1 MVGVSAAL
9 VAAVALGLSLGSIDT
24 PLIRVPAMLWA
35 GLTGHAMDDAG
46 TAVLWSVR
54 APRVVLGLLT
64 GATLAMAGAA
74 LQGIFRNP
82 LADPGLV
89 GVSAGAA
96 LAASGMIVGG
106 GTLMPALT
114 GTVAILL
121 LMPASAFLGAI
132 GATLIVLVLSRSFG
146 RTDVTTMLLIGI
158 AINALASAG
167 TATLTAVATDVQLR
181 SLSFWLLG
189 SLGAATWELVAVS
202 AVPMLIMLLLLP
214 RYAQALDLLLLGED
228 EARHLGIRVE
238 RVKHQVV
245 VLVALGVGAAVA
257 ATGLIGFVG
266 LIVPHAVRLALGPSH
281 RWLMPI
287 AALLGA
293 LVLVLADTLARTLIA
308 PIELPIGAVT
318 AALGAPVFLHLIVRT
333 RRSMAL
339 A

>member
-1 MVGVSAAL
+1 MTLALTAAVVLGLTVGVVDAAP
-9 VAAVALGLSLGSIDT
+9 G
-24 PLIRVPAMLWA
+24 RVPAMLWA
-35 GLTGHAMDDAG
+35 GLTGHAMDDPTA
-46 TAVLWSVR
+46 AVLWSVR
-54 APRVVLGLLT
+54 TPRVVLGLLT

-74 LQGIFRNP
+74 LQGVFRNP

-96 LAASGMIVGG
+96 LAAATTIVLGG
-106 GTLMPALT
+106 SLIPALA
-114 GTVAILL
+114 GSVLL
-121 LMPASAFLGAI
+121 LLLLPASAFGGALA
-132 GATLIVLVLSRSFG
+132 ATVVVLMLSRSFG
-146 RTDVTTMLLIGI
+146 RTEVTTMLLIGI

-167 TATLTAVATDVQLR
+167 TATLTAIATDVQLR

-189 SLGAATWELVAVS
+189 SLGAATWELVATT
-202 AVPMLIMLLLLP
+202 ALPMLLMLLVLP
-214 RYAQALDLLLLGED
+214 RYAAALDLLLLGEE
-228 EARHLGIRVE
+228 EAGHLGIRVE
-238 RVKHQVV
+238 RVKRNV
-245 VLVALGVGAAVA
+245 VLLVAFGVGAAVA

-266 LIVPHAVRLALGPSH
+266 LVVPHAVRLALGPSH

-293 LVLVLADTLARTLIA
+293 VSLVLADTLARTMIA

-333 RRSMAL
+333 RRSVAL